1 MKFLEYVIYLMANL
15 NDFLTK
21 FCLNNLISYY
31 ISFFIT
37 NGSLNLCDNTFIRAF
52 KVVVLK
58 SLAFSNSKNYFIYF
72 NSTFYNIKHPTS
84 MVLFLFF
91 LPLHLNFLSL
101 FFFNYSYMS
110 VSVSLSLSLSL
121 SPLKQ

>member
-72 NSTFYNIKHPTS
+72 NSTFYNIIHPTS
-84 MVLFLFF
+84 MVLFLFFF

-101 FFFNYSYMS
+101 FFFNYS
-110 VSVSLSLSLSL
+110 
-121 SPLKQ
+121 

>member
-1 MKFLEYVIYLMANL
+1 MKFLEYIIYLMAYL

-52 KVVVLK
+52 MVVVLK
-58 SLAFSNSKNYFIYF
+58 SLAFSNS
-72 NSTFYNIKHPTS
+72 NSTFYNIIHLTS

-91 LPLHLNFLSL
+91 FTTSFIYSFFIL
-101 FFFNYSYMS
+101 F
-110 VSVSLSLSLSL
+110 
-121 SPLKQ
+121 